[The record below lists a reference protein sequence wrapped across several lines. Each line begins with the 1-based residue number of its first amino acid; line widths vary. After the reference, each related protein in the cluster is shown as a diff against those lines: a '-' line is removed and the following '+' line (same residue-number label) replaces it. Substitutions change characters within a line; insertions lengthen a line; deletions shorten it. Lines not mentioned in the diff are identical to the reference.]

1 MKTSLLKGLSFGLTS
16 GVITTLG
23 MLVGVSSSTHLP
35 SAVIGAIIAI
45 AVADA
50 MSDAF
55 GIHVS
60 EESEN
65 RHTDK
70 EVWES
75 TLATLVSKFLFAITF
90 VMPFLF
96 LDLNTAVLVDVLWGM
111 LLITF
116 TSVAIADHQG
126 KRRHRV
132 VGEHLVITL
141 LVVGITYLVGT
152 WISTLV

>member
-75 TLATLVSKFLFAITF
+75 TFATLVSKFLFAITF
-90 VMPFLF
+90 VVPFLL
-96 LDLNTAVLVDVLWGM
+96 LDLNTAVLVDILWGM
-111 LLITF
+111 LLITV
-116 TSVAIADHQG
+116 TSVGIADLQD
-126 KRRHRV
+126 KRRYRV
-132 VGEHLVITL
+132 VGEHLAITL
-141 LVVGITYLVGT
+141 LVVGITYIVGT
-152 WISTLV
+152 WISNFI